1 MGDVRMQALPSLK
14 DVLTPAT
21 EGSVTIQGFAT
32 KEVVPSQY
40 ALPLFPLR
48 LLPMP
53 GETIGLHVFEQ
64 RYQVLFNDL
73 EAMHVDEFGIPFL
86 TTKRSGALAPP

>member
-32 KEVVPSQY
+32 KGSRTLAVCHCHFSLYACSQCREK
-40 ALPLFPLR
+40 PLGSTFLNNATKCCSMTWKQCTWMN
-48 LLPMP
+48 LAS
-53 GETIGLHVFEQ
+53 
-64 RYQVLFNDL
+64 LF
-73 EAMHVDEFGIPFL
+73 